1 MATKK
6 LTDKPVA
13 DAVGADDKV
22 VIIQEGKLLLAG
34 VEALGGALGLTEA
47 AAVLADIDAVIG
59 GTQ

>member
-1 MATKK
+1 M
-6 LTDKPVA
+6 A